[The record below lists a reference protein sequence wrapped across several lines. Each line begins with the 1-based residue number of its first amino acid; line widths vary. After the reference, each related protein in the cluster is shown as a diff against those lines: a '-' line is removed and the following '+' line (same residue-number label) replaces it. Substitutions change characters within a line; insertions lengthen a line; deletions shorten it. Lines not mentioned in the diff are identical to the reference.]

1 MEIHDILGY
10 LLNTSARL
18 IKRKMDYE
26 LERYDITTSQ
36 WAVLKLLYSKTE
48 LSQAQ
53 ISDEL
58 MSDRATIGT
67 VIFKLLDKGLIKK
80 NLDPADRRSYAVCL
94 TRKSKDIV
102 KEIENKVEKVTEA
115 ALKGMTKSDIDRLF
129 RSLNSIINNL
139 SEEGLK

>member
-1 MEIHDILGY
+1 MEIHEILGY

-26 LERYDITTSQ
+26 LEKYDITTSQ
-36 WAVLKLLYSKTE
+36 WAVLKLLHSKTE

-80 NLDPADRRSYAVCL
+80 NLDPADRRSYVVCL
-94 TRKSKDIV
+94 TGKSKDIV
-102 KEIENKVEKVTEA
+102 REIENEVEKVTEA
-115 ALKGMTKSDIDRLF
+115 ALKGMSKSDIDRF
-129 RSLNSIINNL
+129 FSSLNIIINNL
-139 SEEGLK
+139 SKEG